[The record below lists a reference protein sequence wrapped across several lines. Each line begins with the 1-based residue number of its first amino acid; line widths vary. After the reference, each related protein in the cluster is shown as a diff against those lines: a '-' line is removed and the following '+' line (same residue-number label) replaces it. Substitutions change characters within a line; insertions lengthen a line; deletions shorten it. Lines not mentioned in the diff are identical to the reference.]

1 MEKIFKILNYE
12 IALFWKKMY
21 NWVGSDN
28 RRLSDG
34 KFENYICRIISDYR
48 ADVSNDSG
56 LSKAKKRQ

>member
-1 MEKIFKILNYE
+1 
-12 IALFWKKMY
+12 MY

-34 KFENYICRIISDYR
+34 KFENYKCGIISDYR